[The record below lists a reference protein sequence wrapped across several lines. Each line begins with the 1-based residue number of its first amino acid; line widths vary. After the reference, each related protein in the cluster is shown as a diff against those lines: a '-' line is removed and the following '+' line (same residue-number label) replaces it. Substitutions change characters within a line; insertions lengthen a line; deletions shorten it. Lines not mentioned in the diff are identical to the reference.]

1 MTDLVEVRLLRVA
14 LDVYQ
19 RTTEHHDE
27 LLREFAL
34 MHSRQPSEGHAAP
47 ARLVALVETLTNDYG
62 GMTALPQADIDEAIA
77 RGDPTVDLTYNL
89 PPAIGPACAQ
99 LVELLREADDYCRH
113 GDLLTMAT
121 PAEAVAFREWFLL
134 EFVKQAEGQP
144 PTPWPEY
151 VAASR

>member
-1 MTDLVEVRLLRVA
+1 MEVRLLQVA

-34 MHSRQPSEGHAAP
+34 MHSREASEGHAAP
-47 ARLVALVETLTNDYG
+47 ARLVALVETLNNDYG
-62 GMTALPQADIDEAIA
+62 GMTALPQADIDAAIK
-77 RGDPTVDLTYNL
+77 RGDSVIDLTYHL
-89 PPAIGPACAQ
+89 PPAIGPACAH
-99 LVELLREADDYCRH
+99 LVDLLREADDYCRH

-134 EFVKQAEGQP
+134 EFVNQVEGRP

-151 VAASR
+151 VAANR